1 VSFVVRSRCAWLR
14 YLVVITVLSFAPPA
28 FQLAEASEVTGP
40 LAQPESETPVK
51 VRSWEQEAYIRA
63 RQTRLA
69 QRQFNHEQ
77 PSQGLIAE
85 SSPETDFV
93 AKQQALLDA
102 ARGQPGLTGLAPLPA
117 SLFVP

>member
-1 VSFVVRSRCAWLR
+1 
-14 YLVVITVLSFAPPA
+14 
-28 FQLAEASEVTGP
+28 
-40 LAQPESETPVK
+40 
-51 VRSWEQEAYIRA
+51 
-63 RQTRLA
+63 LA